1 MGGRS
6 LVCRLIDQILSC
18 NRKTRIIVVA
28 GHQSDLVRKELRK
41 YPENVSVV
49 NNDDYLITNNM
60 ESCRIAIEK
69 MGEKNSCLII
79 NGDCI
84 YSDKIVKEMYESKR
98 STIGTDSSRFT
109 EENMKILSSNGHV
122 KGISKKFLEI
132 DGAITSIDIYSF
144 SADDI
149 RTLAGIMEDF
159 HSRGDLN
166 QWTEVAIHDLLISE
180 KSLVESIDFE
190 GEKWMEIDD
199 IADLEKA
206 REMWS

>member
-1 MGGRS
+1 MHP
-6 LVCRLIDQILSC
+6 
-18 NRKTRIIVVA
+18 KT
-28 GHQSDLVRKELRK
+28 QRK
-41 YPENVSVV
+41 YNLRLEISNQRH
-49 NNDDYLITNNM
+49 DQKKGY
-60 ESCRIAIEK
+60 EAHQ
-69 MGEKNSCLII
+69 
-79 NGDCI
+79 
-84 YSDKIVKEMYESKR
+84 MY
-98 STIGTDSSRFT
+98 
-109 EENMKILSSNGHV
+109 NAQL

-166 QWTEVAIHDLLISE
+166 QWTEVAINDLLISE